1 MFRTCQHA
9 QVLEVDAL
17 AAAHIEDAAGDAA
30 KQGALGVA
38 QLGVHTGGAAAACP
52 HLCKEPLSHPLRRTQ
67 RCKSGRQTEQAR
79 AGCVGGEQGRH
90 GAA

>member
-38 QLGVHTGGAAAACP
+38 QLGVHTGGAAAASNRRH
-52 HLCKEPLSHPLRRTQ
+52 HL
-67 RCKSGRQTEQAR
+67 
-79 AGCVGGEQGRH
+79 QGRR
-90 GAA
+90 AAAAAPLTLELSTKNYSSILKIA